1 MGELG
6 QRQAAQQGGRCGK
19 ELFSLLMSSAVIS
32 LFMHLSTKKIVLGRN
47 ASATTHWRKKKQ
59 QRTKTQ
65 LSKLQPVDNTIT
77 CHSVHNTT
85 ARIHCMNHCN

>member
-32 LFMHLSTKKIVLGRN
+32 LFMHLSTKKV
-47 ASATTHWRKKKQ
+47 AKRK
-59 QRTKTQ
+59 
-65 LSKLQPVDNTIT
+65 
-77 CHSVHNTT
+77 
-85 ARIHCMNHCN
+85 